1 MGSTP
6 VILYSV
12 FSLASLFAQCSEQN
26 FKFYAATRFITRFWV
41 LSTGQ
46 FTFFRVEQVN
56 RWGFWIRS
64 QGSHY
69 FCWLINYR
77 TFLGIEGPVVNFQ
90 CWKSV
95 SPLAPIIYHLL
106 LNMDICVS
114 NILARDDNLIQ
125 NSLFFPLSD
134 PGGLISSLQQLSL
147 ITELIGTWK
156 STHNSSLCAVN
167 YCKTMTA
174 VSSMKGPKNTF
185 QIPHPATVFH
195 PIPPSRRSK
204 HLHPDLAWLN
214 PSRYISPSYFDR
226 WK

>member
-1 MGSTP
+1 MRLLNQKPRLT
-6 VILYSV
+6 L
-12 FSLASLFAQCSEQN
+12 FLLAHKLQN
-26 FKFYAATRFITRFWV
+26 FSRNRRNCCKLSV
-41 LSTGQ
+41 LEISFSFSTD
-46 FTFFRVEQVN
+46 
-56 RWGFWIRS
+56 
-64 QGSHY
+64 
-69 FCWLINYR
+69 
-77 TFLGIEGPVVNFQ
+77 
-90 CWKSV
+90 
-95 SPLAPIIYHLL
+95 IYHLL
-106 LNMDICVS
+106 LNIDICVS
-114 NILARDDNLIQ
+114 NILVRDDNLTQ

-174 VSSMKGPKNTF
+174 VSSMEGPKNTF